1 MFKYDKSHFQKAIPV
16 WIENDNQN
24 MNMRVIFQTVINH
37 KGNVFIHLAT
47 SCIYNLFVNGE
58 FVSYGPARA
67 GRNVFRKDIIP
78 LTVCGNSSEY
88 VITVE
93 VQSYQVNSY
102 YIMQQEP
109 FLQAEILA
117 DDSVVS
123 FTGGDGFV
131 AAIDKTLVRKT
142 QRFSFQRPFI
152 EGYRL
157 EENSY
162 SYRVKGILGTENI
175 ICLKEKT
182 VVKRNSP
189 YPEYEKISTKKIYQ
203 GIAKE
208 LSNVQYK
215 DSRSYTGI
223 SDKLKGFNVDEL
235 EWHISR
241 EIQKFSF
248 ESEKLTE
255 KDGLFENEYAIFEL
269 PYNIAGF
276 PVCQL
281 SVLERAEIYVIF
293 DEILVDNDIS
303 VTRTECCPIVKFCLK
318 PGKYCLKLFE
328 VYSMKYI
335 KLFVAKGKC
344 NVQNVSIISYMH
356 QRVNYQINDDT
367 FEATCLLN
375 AAINTFRANAV
386 DILTDC
392 PSRER
397 GGYPCDSFF
406 TGRVEYLLTENNAV
420 EKSFLQNF
428 LHEDDYK
435 GIAKGMIPMCYP
447 ADHLDGVYIPNWG
460 LWLILEIKEYAI
472 RNEDKEIIKAYEK
485 KIRGILDFHIALEN
499 EQHLLTNIPE
509 GVFVEW
515 SHANEMVQDINFPSN
530 MLYVAAL
537 ETASKMYN
545 DKSYFDR
552 AEKVKNAILKYSYID
567 GFFCDRAYY
576 IDGKVITANE
586 SSEVCQYYAFDFNI
600 ADVNTH
606 KELYQKLLNDFG
618 PARRK
623 DNHYPNVC
631 FSNLFIGIPLRIEML
646 IRYGEF
652 EKAYDEIVFYYLP
665 QAQKNGSLWESL
677 NKSESC
683 NHGVSSITAYWIE
696 EIKNKRLGQVLGR

>member
-223 SDKLKGFNVDEL
+223 SDKLKGFN
-235 EWHISR
+235 
-241 EIQKFSF
+241 
-248 ESEKLTE
+248 
-255 KDGLFENEYAIFEL
+255 
-269 PYNIAGF
+269 
-276 PVCQL
+276 
-281 SVLERAEIYVIF
+281 
-293 DEILVDNDIS
+293 
-303 VTRTECCPIVKFCLK
+303 
-318 PGKYCLKLFE
+318 
-328 VYSMKYI
+328 
-335 KLFVAKGKC
+335 
-344 NVQNVSIISYMH
+344 
-356 QRVNYQINDDT
+356 
-367 FEATCLLN
+367 
-375 AAINTFRANAV
+375 
-386 DILTDC
+386 
-392 PSRER
+392 
-397 GGYPCDSFF
+397 
-406 TGRVEYLLTENNAV
+406 
-420 EKSFLQNF
+420 
-428 LHEDDYK
+428 
-435 GIAKGMIPMCYP
+435 
-447 ADHLDGVYIPNWG
+447 
-460 LWLILEIKEYAI
+460 
-472 RNEDKEIIKAYEK
+472 
-485 KIRGILDFHIALEN
+485 DF
-499 EQHLLTNIPE
+499 
-509 GVFVEW
+509 
-515 SHANEMVQDINFPSN
+515 
-530 MLYVAAL
+530 
-537 ETASKMYN
+537 
-545 DKSYFDR
+545 
-552 AEKVKNAILKYSYID
+552 
-567 GFFCDRAYY
+567 
-576 IDGKVITANE
+576 
-586 SSEVCQYYAFDFNI
+586 
-600 ADVNTH
+600 
-606 KELYQKLLNDFG
+606 
-618 PARRK
+618 
-623 DNHYPNVC
+623 
-631 FSNLFIGIPLRIEML
+631 
-646 IRYGEF
+646 
-652 EKAYDEIVFYYLP
+652 
-665 QAQKNGSLWESL
+665 
-677 NKSESC
+677 
-683 NHGVSSITAYWIE
+683 
-696 EIKNKRLGQVLGR
+696 